1 MGKLFGKNGIKGI
14 AVTEFTCET
23 AMHIGTALV
32 RVLSGESKDN
42 RAKFLIA
49 KDTRSSSDALESA
62 LCAGICSAGADAE
75 LLGEIPVSALAWN
88 IREKGADG
96 GIMITAS
103 HSNADMNGVKLFSA
117 NGYRLD
123 EDTEAEIERLVT
135 DLPENELHIQLKEYG
150 KVTQCDNAVESYIE
164 RLEEIANADLKGLK
178 IAVDCANGC
187 TSSIAGGLFES
198 LGAEV
203 FVMGNS
209 PDRTNINTSG
219 SMHMESLMEF
229 VVENKCSCG
238 IAFDGSGER
247 CLAVDENGSLVDGDI
262 IIALCARS
270 MKKHN
275 KLNNNTIIATQ
286 ANNLGLIQFAKANKI
301 KVVDA
306 PVGERSMVQKML
318 ECDCS
323 IGGDPAGHIIFPD
336 EMPDADG
343 MLTGIKLLEIL
354 KKSGETLSNLSSV
367 IEKFPQ
373 VMLNVPIAK
382 KFCEVW
388 KNNNA
393 ITDVIDKYETELGDE
408 GRIIIRETGRE
419 PVVRIRVEGKNFS
432 IINNMAIKI
441 AETIKEHTEM

>member
-1 MGKLFGKNGIKGI
+1 MGKLFGKNGIKGTAI
-14 AVTEFTCET
+14 TEFTCET
-23 AMHIGTALV
+23 AMHIGSAVV
-32 RVLSGESKDN
+32 RVLSKDG

-103 HSNADMNGVKLFSA
+103 HSNTDLNGIKLFSA
-117 NGYRLD
+117 KGYRLD
-123 EDTEAEIERLVT
+123 EETEEEIERLVT
-135 DLPENELHIQLKEYG
+135 DSTAEALHIQLKEYG
-150 KVTQCDNAVESYIE
+150 RVIHCDNAIESYIE
-164 RLEEIANADLKGLK
+164 RLSDIAHADLKGMK

-187 TSSIAGGLFES
+187 TSSIAGGLFRS

-203 FVMGNS
+203 LVMGNS

-219 SMHMESLMEF
+219 SMHMESLMDF
-229 VVENKCSCG
+229 VIENKCVCG

-262 IIALCARS
+262 IIALCARN
-270 MKKHN
+270 MKKHD
-275 KLNNNTIIATQ
+275 KLNNNTILATQ
-286 ANNLGLIQFAKANKI
+286 ANNLGLIQFAKANNI
-301 KVVDA
+301 EVVNA

-323 IGGDPAGHIIFPD
+323 IGGDPSGHIIFPD
-336 EMPDADG
+336 EMPNADG

-354 KKSGETLSNLSSV
+354 KKSGGTMSSLSSI

-388 KNNNA
+388 KNNKA
-393 ITDVIDKYETELGDE
+393 ITSIIEKFEDILGGE

-419 PVVRIRVEGKNFS
+419 PVIRIRVEGRDFS
-432 IINNMAIKI
+432 AINDMAIKI
-441 AETIKEHTEM
+441 AETIKEHTES

>member
-1 MGKLFGKNGIKGI
+1 MGKLFGKNGIKGTAI
-14 AVTEFTCET
+14 TEFTCET
-23 AMHIGTALV
+23 AMYIGIALV
-32 RVLSGESKDN
+32 RVLSKDS

-62 LCAGICSAGADAE
+62 ICAGICSAGADAE

-103 HSNADMNGVKLFSA
+103 HSNTDFNGIKLFSA
-117 NGYRLD
+117 RGYRLD
-123 EDTEAEIERLVT
+123 EETEEEIERLVT
-135 DLPENELHIQLKEYG
+135 ESTVESLHIRLKEYG
-150 KVTQCDNAVESYIE
+150 KVIHCDNAVESYIE
-164 RLEEIANADLKGLK
+164 RLSEIAPADLKGLK

-187 TSSIAGGLFES
+187 TSSIAGGLFRN

-203 FVMGNS
+203 LVMGNS

-219 SMHMESLMEF
+219 SMHMEALMDF
-229 VVENKCSCG
+229 VIENKCVCG

-247 CLAVDENGSLVDGDI
+247 CLAVDENGSLVDGDV
-262 IIALCARS
+262 IIALCSGA
-270 MKKHN
+270 MKKHG
-275 KLNNNTIIATQ
+275 KLNKNTILATH
-286 ANNLGLIQFAKANKI
+286 ANNLGLIQFAKANDI
-301 KVVDA
+301 EVVNA

-323 IGGDPAGHIIFPD
+323 IGGDPSGHIIFPD
-336 EMPDADG
+336 EMPNADG

-354 KKSGETLSNLSSV
+354 KKSGGTLSSLSDI

-373 VMLNVPIAK
+373 VMLNVPIEK
-382 KFCEVW
+382 KFCEIW
-388 KNNNA
+388 KNDKA
-393 ITDVIDKYETELGDE
+393 IMGIIEKSEDILGDE

-419 PVVRIRVEGKNFS
+419 PVIRIRVEGRDFS
-432 IINNMAIKI
+432 EINNMAIKI
-441 AETIKEHTEM
+441 AETIKEHTES